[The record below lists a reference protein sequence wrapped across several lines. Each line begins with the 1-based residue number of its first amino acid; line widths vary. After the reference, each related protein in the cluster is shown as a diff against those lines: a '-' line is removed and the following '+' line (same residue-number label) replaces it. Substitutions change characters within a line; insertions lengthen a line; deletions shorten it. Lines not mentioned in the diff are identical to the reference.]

1 MILFFDF
8 ERLLYGQTIGDI
20 GPAARL
26 AKVLMPYPQVDL
38 VLTRWRIG
46 AMRSVDDVRGE
57 VPELGE
63 RINDVAHRP
72 VRSDEQPEREITGT
86 LRRSRQLY
94 WAAVVPVGD
103 TQGYIEQATRSGA
116 PLILCP
122 SGFDAEAAQRLQAAL
137 ARVVCTEELV
147 SGVRRP
153 LRHSQKEALPC

>member
-8 ERLLYGQTIGDI
+8 ERLLYGQTIGDL

-26 AKVLMPYPQVDL
+26 AKVLMPYPQVHL
-38 VLTRWRIG
+38 VMTRWRIG
-46 AMRSVDDVRGE
+46 AMRSIEDVRGE

-63 RINDVAHRP
+63 RISDVAHRP

-122 SGFDAEAAQRLQAAL
+122 SGFDEEAAQRLQAAL
-137 ARVVCTEELV
+137 ARVVCNEELV
-147 SGVRRP
+147 SGLRP
-153 LRHSQKEALPC
+153 LRHSLREALPC

>member
-8 ERLLYGQTIGDI
+8 ERLMHGQAIGDI

-26 AKVLMPYPQVDL
+26 AEVLMPYPQVDL

-46 AMRSVDDVRGE
+46 SIRTVDDVRGE
-57 VPELGE
+57 VPELGD

-94 WAAVVPVGD
+94 WAAVVPD
-103 TQGYIEQATRSGA
+103 KHAQGYIEQASRSGA
-116 PLILCP
+116 PLILCRD
-122 SGFDAEAAQRLQAAL
+122 GFDESAAQRLQAAL
-137 ARVVCTEELV
+137 ARVVRNEELV

-153 LRHSQKEALPC
+153 RRHSLGEALPC

>member
-8 ERLLYGQTIGDI
+8 EQLLHGQTIGDI

-46 AMRSVDDVRGE
+46 SMRSVDDVRGL
-57 VPELGE
+57 VPELGD

-72 VRSDEQPEREITGT
+72 VRSDEKPEREITGT
-86 LRRSRQLY
+86 LRRTRQLY
-94 WAAVVPVGD
+94 WAAVVPNWD
-103 TQGYIEQATRSGA
+103 AQGYIVQANRSGA
-116 PLILCP
+116 PLILCRN
-122 SGFDAEAAQRLQAAL
+122 GFDDEAAQRLQAAL
-137 ARVVCTEELV
+137 ARVVRNEELV

-153 LRHSQKEALPC
+153 LHHPLGEALPC